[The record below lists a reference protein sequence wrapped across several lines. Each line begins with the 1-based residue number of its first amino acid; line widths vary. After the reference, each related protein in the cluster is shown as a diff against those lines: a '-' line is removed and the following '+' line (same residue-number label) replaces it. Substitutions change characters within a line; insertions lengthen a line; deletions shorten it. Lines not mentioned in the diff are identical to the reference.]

1 MTTLVLVFKKIESK
15 DETKY
20 NNFYSSSKVEIII
33 NESNITDVF
42 QSVYTTI
49 ITNIQKSLGKVSG
62 CIIDSVVDH
71 TITILK
77 YNPLAGSNYI
87 TLPKE
92 LDHPRK
98 GLINIKNIDDNEC
111 FKWSMISYLNP
122 ADHLPATITKANQD
136 FAKKLDFKD
145 TKFPSKIRDIH
156 KIEEKNSINITVFGY
171 ENKENYSIY
180 ASKNVLKKTCSF
192 TINRRRK
199 KRLYVLI
206 KGFNTSM
213 YDHTLHPGR
222 KHFCRYCL
230 QEFSTEEM
238 LKSLIVDCFKINDKQ
253 RIIMPKKGEL
263 VKFKN
268 YERKIKSPFIIYGDF
283 ESALVPEKM
292 RS

>member
-62 CIIDSVVDH
+62 CIIDSVIDH

-77 YNPLAGSNYI
+77 YNPFAESNYI

-111 FKWSMISYLNP
+111 FKWSMMSYLNP
-122 ADHLPATITKANQD
+122 ADHLPATITKANKD

-145 TKFPSKIRDIH
+145 TKFPSKTRDIH
-156 KIEEKNSINITVFGY
+156 KIEEKNSITVFGY
-171 ENKENYSIY
+171 ENKEKHSIY
-180 ASKNVLKKTCSF
+180 VSKNVLKKTCSF
-192 TINRRRK
+192 TINWRRK
-199 KRLYVLI
+199 KKDFMFLSKVLI
-206 KGFNTSM
+206 LSCM
-213 YDHTLHPGR
+213 IILYIP
-222 KHFCRYCL
+222 
-230 QEFSTEEM
+230 EENIFVVIVY
-238 LKSLIVDCFKINDKQ
+238 KSLVQ
-253 RIIMPKKGEL
+253 KKC
-263 VKFKN
+263 
-268 YERKIKSPFIIYGDF
+268 
-283 ESALVPEKM
+283 
-292 RS
+292 